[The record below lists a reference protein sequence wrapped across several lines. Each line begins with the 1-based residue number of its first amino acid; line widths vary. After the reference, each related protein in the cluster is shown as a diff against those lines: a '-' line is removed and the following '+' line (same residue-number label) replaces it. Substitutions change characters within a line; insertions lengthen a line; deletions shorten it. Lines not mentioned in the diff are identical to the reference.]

1 MKYTNLKMRRFVAV
15 LIGLFLLVTGLLKL
29 ADPVGTMLIVTE
41 YCKFFHIGFLI
52 PAAKVI
58 GINLALVESALG
70 IALVTG
76 TIRRFAA
83 WVTYVLLGFFT
94 LVTLVLWIKNPEMD
108 CGCFGEAIHLTHAQ
122 SFWKNVI
129 LLALAVFS
137 FTPMRHLGHASARRR
152 LAAFV
157 SWASLV
163 VVLVYCNTH
172 IPPVDFTAFAPGAVL
187 MNASDNSTGQDRSY
201 QAAFVYEKDG
211 KESSFGLDNL
221 PDSSWRFVRVDSL
234 RREGILEQAE
244 RPILSFRDAEGHY
257 LDQLA
262 SQDQVVVFSVFNPS
276 KARWNQLQ
284 ERCQAVREAG
294 ARPLLISTLIPEGQ
308 PLTEEVYLADYK
320 TLITLNRTNG
330 GASYF
335 DEGELIA
342 KWGRRQFPA
351 DIRAILQAD
360 PVDVSTHQSV
370 KNRIQAQGFCVI
382 LGAVLILL

>member
-1 MKYTNLKMRRFVAV
+1 MKYTNLRMRRFVAV
-15 LIGLFLLVTGLLKL
+15 LIGLFLLCTGLLKL
-29 ADPVGTMLIVTE
+29 MDPVGTMLIVTE

-52 PAAKVI
+52 PAAKAI

-70 IALVTG
+70 IALITG
-76 TIRRFAA
+76 TLRRFAA

-94 LVTLVLWIKNPEMD
+94 LVTLILWIKNPEMD
-108 CGCFGEAIHLTHAQ
+108 CGCFGEAVHLTHAQ

-129 LLALAVFS
+129 LLLLSVFS

-157 SWASLV
+157 GWASLI

-172 IPPVDFTAFAPGAVL
+172 IPPIDFTAFAPGSVL
-187 MNASDNSTGQDRSY
+187 MNERDQAAGEDRSY

-211 KESSFGLDNL
+211 RESSFALDNL
-221 PDSSWRFVRVDSL
+221 PDSTWHFVRVDSL
-234 RREGILEQAE
+234 RREGVPDQPE

-262 SQDQVVVFSVFNPS
+262 TQEQVVVFSVYEPG
-276 KARWNQLQ
+276 RVHWDLLQ

-294 ARPLLISTLIPEGQ
+294 ARPLLLSTLLPEGQ
-308 PLTEEVYLADYK
+308 QLNEEVYLADYK
-320 TLITLNRTNG
+320 TLITLNRSNG

-351 DIRAILQAD
+351 DIHAVLAAD
-360 PVDVSTHQSV
+360 PVDVSTRQSV
-370 KNRIQAQGFCVI
+370 KNRIQAQAFCVI